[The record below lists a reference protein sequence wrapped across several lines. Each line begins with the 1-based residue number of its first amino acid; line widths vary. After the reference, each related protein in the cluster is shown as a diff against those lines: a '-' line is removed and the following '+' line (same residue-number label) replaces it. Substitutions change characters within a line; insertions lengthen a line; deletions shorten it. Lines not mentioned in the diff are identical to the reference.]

1 MGGFTVSKLTKKG
14 SPNMK
19 QAFKIYIA
27 VMVGVLV
34 GLSLGD
40 WLELLLTK

>member
-1 MGGFTVSKLTKKG
+1 
-14 SPNMK
+14 MK
-19 QAFKIYIA
+19 QILKLYIA
-27 VMVGVLV
+27 VLIGILV

>member
-1 MGGFTVSKLTKKG
+1 MKYLKL
-14 SPNMK
+14 
-19 QAFKIYIA
+19 YI
-27 VMVGVLV
+27 VLMVGILI

>member
-1 MGGFTVSKLTKKG
+1 MNILKL
-14 SPNMK
+14 
-19 QAFKIYIA
+19 YIA
-27 VMVGVLV
+27 VMVGILV

>member
-1 MGGFTVSKLTKKG
+1 
-14 SPNMK
+14 MK

-27 VMVGVLV
+27 VMVGILV

-40 WLELLLTK
+40 WLELLLIK

>member
-1 MGGFTVSKLTKKG
+1 
-14 SPNMK
+14 MK

-27 VMVGVLV
+27 VMFGILI
-34 GLSLGD
+34 GLGLGD

>member
-1 MGGFTVSKLTKKG
+1 MKYLKL
-14 SPNMK
+14 
-19 QAFKIYIA
+19 YI
-27 VMVGVLV
+27 VLMVGILV

>member
-1 MGGFTVSKLTKKG
+1 M
-14 SPNMK
+14 N
-19 QAFKIYIA
+19 QALKIYIA
-27 VMVGVLV
+27 VMAGILV